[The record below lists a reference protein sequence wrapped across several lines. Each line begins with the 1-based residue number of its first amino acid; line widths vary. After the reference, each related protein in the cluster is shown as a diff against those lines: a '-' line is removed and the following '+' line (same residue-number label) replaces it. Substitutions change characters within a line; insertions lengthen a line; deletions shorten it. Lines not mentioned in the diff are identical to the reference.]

1 MKGKEFYEKE
11 VKSLIKFVG
20 TPLNDNYHH
29 YIYKWVV
36 KSTRKGDLV
45 LDVGCGVGTLCHLLK
60 KSGRNPTGIDLTE
73 ESKKIFKENLPGVPF
88 RTMDAHS
95 LDIQDNLFDCVVSN
109 QMLEHLDE
117 PSVVIKE
124 MLRVIKPGGRLVVT
138 VPIGNMLDGNGNL
151 GHVQC
156 FDFYQILH
164 LFEQFGDD
172 FKIYWLNKFKHYNVE
187 NGEPE
192 EKNVFGIIMEVK

>member
-1 MKGKEFYEKE
+1 
-11 VKSLIKFVG
+11 
-20 TPLNDNYHH
+20 
-29 YIYKWVV
+29 
-36 KSTRKGDLV
+36 
-45 LDVGCGVGTLCHLLK
+45 
-60 KSGRNPTGIDLTE
+60 
-73 ESKKIFKENLPGVPF
+73 
-88 RTMDAHS
+88 
-95 LDIQDNLFDCVVSN
+95 VVSN